1 MPSIVHFAYLD
12 SVGGSGRTAY
22 RIHQG
27 LRAEGLDSRMLVGKK
42 LSTDPN
48 VQVLGT
54 HPAGLGFLFDRVGRV
69 VSDLSGLQDLLI
81 PSTAWIHLHPW
92 VRRADVIQFFN
103 TWGGFVSFTALDRLS
118 RNRPV
123 VWRLSDQWLM
133 TGHCVYTYGCDRWLT
148 GCGACPQ
155 VRGER
160 ALPFDTS
167 ALLWRVK
174 RRAYRRA
181 NLVIVAPSRWILEQA
196 VRSPLIGRFPVYHIP
211 NGVDTSIFR
220 PMRQEARAALHIDPK
235 ARVVVFL
242 AHELEKGRKGG
253 HYLQAALEALPNLS
267 GATLLLVGKQN
278 GKPLSVPGW
287 IVRSVRYSN
296 EDEQLAEFIAA
307 ADLLAAPSVA
317 DNFPNTLVESL
328 ACGTPV
334 VAFDVGGVGEAVRHM
349 ETGYLAR
356 AHDPGDLAAGVRL
369 VLEDDDLQARLGA
382 GARHVALA
390 EYSREL
396 ELARFMSL
404 YAELGKT
411 ARSTESQYGKRAPA

>member
-1 MPSIVHFAYLD
+1 M
-12 SVGGSGRTAY
+12 
-22 RIHQG
+22 
-27 LRAEGLDSRMLVGKK
+27 
-42 LSTDPN
+42 
-48 VQVLGT
+48 
-54 HPAGLGFLFDRVGRV
+54 
-69 VSDLSGLQDLLI
+69 
-81 PSTAWIHLHPW
+81 
-92 VRRADVIQFFN
+92 
-103 TWGGFVSFTALDRLS
+103 RL
-118 RNRPV
+118 
-123 VWRLSDQWLM
+123 
-133 TGHCVYTYGCDRWLT
+133 
-148 GCGACPQ
+148 
-155 VRGER
+155 
-160 ALPFDTS
+160 
-167 ALLWRVK
+167 
-174 RRAYRRA
+174 
-181 NLVIVAPSRWILEQA
+181 
-196 VRSPLIGRFPVYHIP
+196 
-211 NGVDTSIFR
+211 
-220 PMRQEARAALHIDPK
+220 EARAALDIDPK
-235 ARVVVFL
+235 ARVVAFL
-242 AHELEKGRKGG
+242 APELEKGRKGG